1 MNRAIGRKMPIGAV
15 RRARE
20 PGCKFDYVVVLEG
33 AQGSG
38 KSTALRILPRYAGFS
53 DVEILS
59 ADQGKQQKLI
69 VGVWICELS
78 ELAGLQP
85 KAWSRGHFSSKDR
98 TLLVDEFTFRAVS
111 VRGLTAATR
120 ASLPV
125 AANNTVDARPPA
137 LSTALICRDLLLKK
151 GRADAPAQAISPV
164 PNASNKPER

>member
-1 MNRAIGRKMPIGAV
+1 MERAKDYLDALKHDGKPRIDTWLTVYLGAKDNPLNRAIGRKMPIGAV

-59 ADQGKQQKLI
+59 ADQGKQQELI

-137 LSTALICRDLLLKK
+137 
-151 GRADAPAQAISPV
+151 
-164 PNASNKPER
+164 